1 MNEFMRNWLTTLV
14 GLIAAVANAL
24 VPLVQ
29 QGDVSA
35 QTLLQSA
42 GLAALGFVAKA
53 FNVSGTKSE

>member
-35 QTLLQSA
+35 QTLVQSA
-42 GLAALGFVAKA
+42 GIAALSFFAKA